1 MIMKRM
7 TINDKMSQGTLKKN
21 ALINHK
27 MILKKG
33 KKQNLHQVELI
44 FLIKSKEVNMMAPVA
59 DFILRPTLES

>member
-1 MIMKRM
+1 
-7 TINDKMSQGTLKKN
+7 
-21 ALINHK
+21 